1 MSRKAAD
8 RQSRKPRRRSQPS
21 RERECGSAIT
31 EMALLVPLIVLL
43 TLGAFE
49 LGRGVWTKHTLSHIS
64 REAARYASVRSA
76 RSDDP
81 ATAVK
86 VASRARSEAAGIDL
100 DRLEVVTTWNP
111 GNQPN
116 ARVRVQV
123 SYEFEPVTPLLPF
136 ESITLTSNSERVIVY

>member
-1 MSRKAAD
+1 MELAVVL
-8 RQSRKPRRRSQPS
+8 PL
-21 RERECGSAIT
+21 
-31 EMALLVPLIVLL
+31 LLVAVL
-43 TLGAFE
+43 GMVD
-49 LGRGVWTKHTLSHIS
+49 LGRGVWIKHTLSHIS

-86 VASRARSEAAGIDL
+86 LASRARSEAAGIDL
-100 DRLEVVTTWNP
+100 DRLDVVTTWNP

-123 SYEFEPVTPLLPF
+123 SYQFEPVTPLLPF
-136 ESITLTSNSERVIVY
+136 ESITPASNSERVIVY